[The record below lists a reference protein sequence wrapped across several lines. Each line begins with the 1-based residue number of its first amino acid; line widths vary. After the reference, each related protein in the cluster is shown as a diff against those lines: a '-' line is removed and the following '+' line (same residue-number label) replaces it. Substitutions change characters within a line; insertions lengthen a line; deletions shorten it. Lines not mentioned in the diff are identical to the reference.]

1 MARDHAYI
9 RVWEETWGSLPG
21 PRDAYDKTTRD
32 WQEIPVTTWG
42 IVGKN
47 LWGDV
52 APKTEIEFEDDEFMA
67 QVRVRS
73 PLIYPTEIDISME
86 ISTVAGE
93 TDWEKFLLNLM
104 PWYER
109 ESEVIKNCCKMGGAV
124 LSLVESYLLVVKDS
138 LNLATTITTLPDLEA
153 EIGAQAGN
161 LSLSERRDNIR
172 RIWQMMNENVAWAP
186 RQIYYLPFIGEYSAS
201 NAQVEGTTIHD
212 PDHYDDP
219 VVQEKVA
226 SWANAYGLEVKP

>member
-9 RVWEETWGSLPG
+9 RVWEETWGSLGG
-21 PRDAYDKTTRD
+21 PREAYDKTTRD

-52 APKTEIEFEDDEFMA
+52 APKTEIEFENDSFMA

-73 PLIYPTEIDISME
+73 PLIYPTEIDIQME
-86 ISTVAGE
+86 IGTVAGE
-93 TDWEKFLLNLM
+93 RDWEKLMLKLL
-104 PWYER
+104 PWYLR
-109 ESEVIKNCCKMGGAV
+109 ESEVIQNCCKMGGAI
-124 LSLVESYLLVVKDS
+124 LSMIESYLLIVEDS
-138 LNLATTITTLPDLEA
+138 RNLATAVTILDVWEQELG
-153 EIGAQAGN
+153 ILAGN

-172 RIWQMMNENVAWAP
+172 RIRRMMNENVAWAP
-186 RQIYYLPFIGEYSAS
+186 RQIYYLPYIGAYSAS

-219 VVQEKVA
+219 VVQAKVA
-226 SWANAYGLEVKP
+226 SWANAYGLEVIE

>member
-153 EIGAQAGN
+153 EIGVQAGN

-201 NAQVEGTTIHD
+201 NSQVEGTTIHD

-219 VVQEKVA
+219 VVQEKIA
-226 SWANAYGLEVKP
+226 SWANAFGLEVKP

>member
-9 RVWEETWGSLPG
+9 RVWEETWGSLEG
-21 PRDAYDKTTRD
+21 PREAYDKETRD

-109 ESEVIKNCCKMGGAV
+109 ESEVIQNCCKMGGAV

-138 LNLATTITTLPDLEA
+138 LNLATTITTLPDLEK
-153 EIGAQAGN
+153 EIGVKACN

-172 RIWQMMNENVAWAP
+172 RIWQMMNENVGWAP
-186 RQIYYLPFIGEYSAS
+186 REIYYLPYIGEYSAS

-219 VVQEKVA
+219 VVQAKVA
-226 SWANAYGLEVKP
+226 SWANAYGLEVIE

>member
-21 PRDAYDKTTRD
+21 PREAYDKTTRD

-42 IVGKN
+42 MVGKN

-52 APKTEIEFEDDEFMA
+52 APKTEIEFEDDEFLA

-93 TDWEKFLLNLM
+93 TDWTKMWLNLM

-109 ESEVIKNCCKMGGAV
+109 DSEVIQNCAKMAGAV
-124 LSLVESYLLVVKDS
+124 LSTIESYIMVVKDS
-138 LNLATTITTLPDLEA
+138 LNLSTTITTLPDLEA
-153 EIGAQAGN
+153 EIGVVAGN

-172 RIWQMMNENVAWAP
+172 RIWRMMNENVAWAP

-219 VVQEKVA
+219 VVQAKVA
-226 SWANAYGLEVKP
+226 SWANLLGLEVVP

>member
-186 RQIYYLPFIGEYSAS
+186 REIYYLPYIGEYSAS
-201 NAQVEGTTIHD
+201 NAVVEGTTITD

-219 VVQEKVA
+219 VVQEKIA
-226 SWANAYGLEVKP
+226 SWANAFGLEVKP

>member
-153 EIGAQAGN
+153 EIGVQAGN

-201 NAQVEGTTIHD
+201 NAQVEGTIIHD